1 MARDSIRCS
10 FCGKRQEQVGRIIA
24 GPNVYICN
32 ECIELCSSI
41 LHDEMHNGLN
51 AQQLELPDT
60 LPTPQQIKTYMD
72 RYIIGQDDAKV
83 ALSVAVYNHYKR
95 IYFQNDSDV
104 ELQKSNILLIGPT
117 GSGKTLFAQTLAKI
131 LNVPFAIADATTLTE
146 AGYVGEDVE
155 NILLRLLQAADFD
168 VELAERGIIYID
180 EIDKIARKSENT
192 SITRDVS
199 GEGVQQALL
208 KIVEGTVANVPPQGG
223 RKHPQQE
230 FIQVDTTNILFICGG
245 AFDGLDKIIEQRTN
259 TSAVGFNSTVKSK
272 GDHNVG
278 KLFQLVQP
286 HDLLKF
292 GIIPELV
299 GRLPVITSL
308 RGLDKDD
315 LVRILTEPKNALCKQ
330 YHKLL
335 SYDQVELSFEK
346 GALEAIAEK
355 AIERQIGARGL
366 RAIMEEIMTKIMYE
380 IPSDPTIQSVCITE
394 RCVREGEPPQIT
406 RDAAEPRA
414 PIKNAG
420 VTL

>member
-245 AFDGLDKIIEQRTN
+245 AFDGLDKIIEQRTD

-308 RGLDKDD
+308 QGLSKDD

-380 IPSDPTIQSVCITE
+380 IPSAPTIQSVCITE

-406 RDAAEPRA
+406 RDAS
-414 PIKNAG
+414 
-420 VTL
+420 